1 MILAG
6 DYIPKGCRV
15 DWRLPSGTVL
25 CNLEAPVLGDAPERF
40 RPSPKAG
47 PNLYNVTLGNER
59 REFAF
64 NLANNHMMDYGPEGM
79 RATLAMLS
87 ARGIPCCGAG
97 ETREAARMP
106 MFLLESGRE
115 IAVIGCCEHQF
126 GVSYGGRPGV
136 AALGGWV
143 FDAVRAARKRADFVV
158 VSCHAALESSPFPDP
173 ELRLFYHRLID
184 EGASVIHGHHAHV
197 PQGWEQYGEG
207 VIFYGMGNFVVD
219 PACWGNVEPYCWSV
233 AAAVD
238 FSGRKLQWRTF
249 LTRVEKSG
257 PQTIL
262 IRECTPEEQAER
274 QEYLAICARA
284 LRDENAVIGYFQEGE
299 LRHFDR
305 LYGIPL
311 RLPAAQ
317 PVRLTLRNRI
327 RYAVELLADA
337 WAVVSGRK
345 LCSRR
350 TRNRAR
356 IPFNFFQCESHSRAV
371 AVALGVQIGEY
382 PDLRT
387 SRTAEDAARI
397 MVELL

>member
-47 PNLYNVTLGNER
+47 PSLYNVTLGNER

-64 NLANNHMMDYGPEGM
+64 NLANIHMMDYGPEGM

-106 MFLLESGRE
+106 MFLQESGRE

-184 EGASVIHGHHAHV
+184 SS
-197 PQGWEQYGEG
+197 G
-207 VIFYGMGNFVVD
+207 V
-219 PACWGNVEPYCWSV
+219 
-233 AAAVD
+233 
-238 FSGRKLQWRTF
+238 
-249 LTRVEKSG
+249 
-257 PQTIL
+257 
-262 IRECTPEEQAER
+262 
-274 QEYLAICARA
+274 
-284 LRDENAVIGYFQEGE
+284 
-299 LRHFDR
+299 
-305 LYGIPL
+305 
-311 RLPAAQ
+311 
-317 PVRLTLRNRI
+317 
-327 RYAVELLADA
+327 
-337 WAVVSGRK
+337 
-345 LCSRR
+345 
-350 TRNRAR
+350 
-356 IPFNFFQCESHSRAV
+356 HSRI
-371 AVALGVQIGEY
+371 IG
-382 PDLRT
+382 
-387 SRTAEDAARI
+387 
-397 MVELL
+397 